1 MRCDALAVLT
11 LLGAMLSLAGGAAAV
26 PPAGNLEP
34 KITDENGA
42 PTIALPEAL
51 LKQIQTKYPGFRV
64 PRKEDVTGEWA
75 NTRTTDQ
82 VPYAVWGD
90 MDGNG
95 LTDVALM
102 VLGQD
107 KWKVVVFLQQPGGGY
122 HDVPIL
128 SRDIRRPDQDAA
140 QLWTLSL
147 VKKGEIIRQEQ
158 YDGEKMV
165 LVKSH
170 TLKTDAIDLDLSIG
184 GGSTYYWS
192 NQRFER
198 IRRPSE

>member
-1 MRCDALAVLT
+1 MPSSWVTSTMERCCFTGATERTKELTDRTIRGHTLPPDRPGRFVLRCDALAVLT

-82 VPYAVWGD
+82 VP
-90 MDGNG
+90 
-95 LTDVALM
+95 
-102 VLGQD
+102 
-107 KWKVVVFLQQPGGGY
+107 
-122 HDVPIL
+122 
-128 SRDIRRPDQDAA
+128 
-140 QLWTLSL
+140 
-147 VKKGEIIRQEQ
+147 
-158 YDGEKMV
+158 
-165 LVKSH
+165 
-170 TLKTDAIDLDLSIG
+170 
-184 GGSTYYWS
+184 
-192 NQRFER
+192 
-198 IRRPSE
+198 